1 MANNELSS
9 AFLFP
14 LTLDVSLE
22 FEWILVKLILKSE

>member
-14 LTLDVSLE
+14 LTPDVSLE
-22 FEWILVKLILKSE
+22 FEWILVKLILESE